1 MIHSFKTKVNRF
13 IPQKT
18 YRNSLKYICSVT
30 VYAINVVNLKLIYLL
45 PCNRSDD
52 LRFSYKMLPQN
63 HSLKLIIR
71 AKLANLNIR
80 NSLYLET
87 LPNFILSIKMKN
99 LVLITNILLL
109 ILLFCRINEVH
120 ECLSV
125 RILSNCKQIS
135 CREIV

>member
-63 HSLKLIIR
+63 HSLKTRKISQFENKKFPIF
-71 AKLANLNIR
+71 R
-80 NSLYLET
+80 NVAQFHSQY
-87 LPNFILSIKMKN
+87 
-99 LVLITNILLL
+99 
-109 ILLFCRINEVH
+109 
-120 ECLSV
+120 
-125 RILSNCKQIS
+125 
-135 CREIV
+135 

>member
-1 MIHSFKTKVNRF
+1 MGKVNRF
-13 IPQKT
+13 IPQKA

-30 VYAINVVNLKLIYLL
+30 VYAINVVNLKLIFLL

-63 HSLKLIIR
+63 HSLKLR
-71 AKLANLNIR
+71 AKLANSKIK

-87 LPNFILSIKMKN
+87 LPNFILSINMKN

-120 ECLSV
+120 ECLSL
-125 RILSNCKQIS
+125 RILSNCKQI
-135 CREIV
+135 

>member
-63 HSLKLIIR
+63 HSLKFINVLLTIQR

-87 LPNFILSIKMKN
+87 LPNFILSINMK
-99 LVLITNILLL
+99 IL
-109 ILLFCRINEVH
+109 F
-120 ECLSV
+120 
-125 RILSNCKQIS
+125 
-135 CREIV
+135 